1 MLLHTTI
8 RMSEAFFS
16 QKNETMLHRVLYND
30 VCRRTGGDLNEKQAG
45 RLMKTVKH
53 YMTEVH
59 RVQGNKP
66 VNTLNSEVL
75 TVVLSDYMMYIERSG
90 RSDRSVMSDM
100 DAGDGKDEQL
110 DSNASERPR
119 IQDDVGSAFSKMQA
133 SRQEVKSRPPIQDF
147 RLTLQDEGT
156 VSMDV
161 FDRIKKDREAEAE
174 RVNAQQLQ
182 LMQERPRVQQQS
194 QQTFA
199 EATDMFSRGNKRA
212 AEESEAAFAARERA
226 SLEARASAAAR
237 SDATY
242 KPQVPDIRSLVLGDT
257 QNLDRRRPVY
267 EPPQQPTSSG
277 QLVIT
282 KEPGTMAYRENELN
296 LFVYSGDRDW
306 VSNSSESRYNF
317 TVNFDP
323 SNLPTGL
330 RLNPTSTVKFRNIVR
345 IELVKAIVPGEGL
358 DLLVTKTGATTYDS
372 SVNMNVLSYPY
383 IQVRIPELDNNVYGT
398 NNGLNAAFGVL
409 QYDANWI
416 SDTGISNQRGF
427 LAMIPKFLKC
437 QKVYTPT
444 PLATIQ
450 KLSFRFERPDGT
462 LLSSIPDTVD
472 ITRIYPTLAMTTGNF
487 PGAGAL
493 TNTFYKQDPA
503 IDTNSSAY
511 YWLQTTNYFNH
522 WTVSKG
528 DRVLIRGLTFA
539 GAASGS
545 AALQLAELLPYLQR
559 DGGFV
564 VVDTGVVGTDG
575 SGNKIFS
582 NSYNS
587 AGYANA
593 ILVSGKFSDPTTGS
607 VYPSTL
613 GGVVDQ
619 YANGYLAYYLANT
632 GLLTGRVL
640 NQSHQVQI
648 SMRVITRELDS
659 TGVLRP
665 DNL

>member
-1 MLLHTTI
+1 
-8 RMSEAFFS
+8 MSEAFFS

-100 DAGDGKDEQL
+100 EAGDGKDEL
-110 DSNASERPR
+110 PSDSSERPR

-182 LMQERPRVQQQS
+182 LMQQDRVQERPRVQQQS

-226 SLEARASAAAR
+226 SLEARASTR

-282 KEPGTMAYRENELN
+282 REPGTMAYRENELN

-472 ITRIYPTLAMTTGNF
+472 ITRIYPTIAMTTGNF

-539 GAASGS
+539 STASGS

-632 GLLTGRVL
+632 GVVAGRVL

>member
-100 DAGDGKDEQL
+100 DAGDGKEDEQL
-110 DSNASERPR
+110 PAERPR

-182 LMQERPRVQQQS
+182 LMQQERPQDRPQQRQQQQN

-199 EATDMFSRGNKRA
+199 DATDMFSRGNKRA

-226 SLEARASAAAR
+226 NLEARASAAAR

-267 EPPQQPTSSG
+267 E
-277 QLVIT
+277 
-282 KEPGTMAYRENELN
+282 
-296 LFVYSGDRDW
+296 
-306 VSNSSESRYNF
+306 
-317 TVNFDP
+317 
-323 SNLPTGL
+323 
-330 RLNPTSTVKFRNIVR
+330 
-345 IELVKAIVPGEGL
+345 
-358 DLLVTKTGATTYDS
+358 
-372 SVNMNVLSYPY
+372 LS
-383 IQVRIPELDNNVYGT
+383 
-398 NNGLNAAFGVL
+398 
-409 QYDANWI
+409 
-416 SDTGISNQRGF
+416 
-427 LAMIPKFLKC
+427 
-437 QKVYTPT
+437 
-444 PLATIQ
+444 
-450 KLSFRFERPDGT
+450 
-462 LLSSIPDTVD
+462 
-472 ITRIYPTLAMTTGNF
+472 
-487 PGAGAL
+487 
-493 TNTFYKQDPA
+493 
-503 IDTNSSAY
+503 
-511 YWLQTTNYFNH
+511 
-522 WTVSKG
+522 
-528 DRVLIRGLTFA
+528 LIH
-539 GAASGS
+539 
-545 AALQLAELLPYLQR
+545 
-559 DGGFV
+559 
-564 VVDTGVVGTDG
+564 
-575 SGNKIFS
+575 I
-582 NSYNS
+582 
-587 AGYANA
+587 
-593 ILVSGKFSDPTTGS
+593 
-607 VYPSTL
+607 
-613 GGVVDQ
+613 
-619 YANGYLAYYLANT
+619 
-632 GLLTGRVL
+632 
-640 NQSHQVQI
+640 
-648 SMRVITRELDS
+648 
-659 TGVLRP
+659 
-665 DNL
+665 